1 MGRLLATAAGLM
13 GIGVAGCAID
23 PGPETFE
30 RTRCNFLSYYL
41 EVEAPDPEARA
52 WNKQRRMESGER
64 SLADALRTLYSTQSG
79 AGVSDSMLFLS
90 GGSQDG
96 AFGVGFLDGWSR
108 RRTAAG
114 RQGLPD
120 FKVVTGISTGA
131 IFSTW
136 AFIDQA
142 DKPAIHYRISE
153 EGKILHPYIRPGS
166 DFSLIKAVARKGA
179 VGDLEPLR
187 RLLIDNL
194 TPATFEEIV
203 KQRTRGRALY
213 IGAVDIDSG
222 KALAFDMTRMAQ
234 DYVDASLDRKEKYRD
249 CYADAIIASS
259 SVPMAALPTFID
271 NRMYI
276 DGGARFGVFSDEL
289 GAVVEERAN
298 EALVDSVPPG
308 PPFIYVLV
316 NGDLTVRAQC
326 GKVDKGL
333 CREGTS
339 GGWQGRHADWRIQEL
354 ARRSADI
361 LIDQVYLTSVE
372 RIRRRASDRQFGFKI
387 DYIHADAET
396 FPFKLDHPK
405 LGKGDHGCGEWR
417 EIDDKVDRPVEFHPR
432 YMHCLIAY
440 GASRADKLGWAAL
453 E

>member
-1 MGRLLATAAGLM
+1 MGLL
-13 GIGVAGCAID
+13 VAGCAID
-23 PGPETFE
+23 PGPETFTQ
-30 RTRCNFLSYYL
+30 TRCNFLSHYL

-52 WNKQRRMESGER
+52 SNRQERLDGGER
-64 SLADALRTLYSTQSG
+64 SFADALRNLYSARSE

-96 AFGVGFLDGWSR
+96 AFGVGFLDAWSR
-108 RRTAAG
+108 HRTEAG
-114 RQGLPD
+114 GQGLPD

-136 AFIDQA
+136 AFIDQT
-142 DKPAIHYRISE
+142 DKPATHYRISE
-153 EGKILHPYIRPGS
+153 EGRILHSYIRPGS
-166 DFSLIKAVARKGA
+166 DLSLIKAVARKGA
-179 VGDLEPLR
+179 VGDLGPLK

-194 TPATFEEIV
+194 DDGTFEEIV
-203 KQRTRGRALY
+203 RQRARGRALY

-234 DYVDASLDRKEKYRD
+234 DYVDASPDRKAIYRN

-276 DGGARFGVFSDEL
+276 DGGARFGVFSDEI
-289 GAVVEERAN
+289 GAVVEERVA
-298 EALVDSVPPG
+298 AAAADSAAPG
-308 PPFIYVLV
+308 PPFVYVLV
-316 NGDLTVRAQC
+316 NGDLTVPAQC
-326 GKVDKGL
+326 GKADKAL
-333 CREGTS
+333 CRSRPS
-339 GGWQGRHADWRIQEL
+339 GGWEGRHADWRIQEL

-372 RIRRRASDRQFGFKI
+372 RVRRRASDRQFGFKI
-387 DYIHADAET
+387 DYIHADAQT
-396 FPFKLDHPK
+396 FPFRLDHPR
-405 LGKGDHGCGEWR
+405 LGKGEHSCGRWS
-417 EIDDKVDRPVEFHPR
+417 EIDEEEDHPVEFHPR

-440 GASRADKLGWAAL
+440 GASRAAILDWAGL